1 MNVDFRSSVLR
12 RNSCPNSRARC
23 ILPGRLSLPQK
34 KELMN
39 PYSSLRRGGESV
51 ELISA
56 GDAPLR
62 STAGGGKHCAAERP
76 VLGARFIL
84 RGGARRGIVEL

>member
-1 MNVDFRSSVLR
+1 MHTSWSIIIALEKRTYESVQQL
-12 RNSCPNSRARC
+12 A
-23 ILPGRLSLPQK
+23 GGGG
-34 KELMN
+34 
-39 PYSSLRRGGESV
+39 GGESV

-62 STAGGGKHCAAERP
+62 STAGGGKHCAAERL